1 MSEPQPWIDSMDP
14 AMVEIL
20 RQKTEV
26 ERLRIASRMWR
37 SARTI
42 LRGAIQTEHPDWDL
56 DQVNREIARRIS
68 HGVVD
73 EGIHKCLVAE
83 CILEDRQ

>member
-1 MSEPQPWIDSMDP
+1 MDP
-14 AMVEIL
+14 VMVEIL

-26 ERLRIASRMWR
+26 ERLRIAGNMWR

-42 LRGAIQTEHPDWDL
+42 LRGAIRTEHPDWSVE
-56 DQVNREIARRIS
+56 QVNREIARRIS

-73 EGIHKCLVAE
+73 EGS
-83 CILEDRQ
+83 R